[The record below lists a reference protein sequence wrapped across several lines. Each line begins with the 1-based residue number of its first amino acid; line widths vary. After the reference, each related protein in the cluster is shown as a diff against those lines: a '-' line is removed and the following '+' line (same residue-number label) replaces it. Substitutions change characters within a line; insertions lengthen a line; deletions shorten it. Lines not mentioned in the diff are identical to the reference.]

1 MNRDNL
7 KLELRRVVDS
17 VVEQYSEAELIA
29 AEIVRAFNNQGKLLW
44 CGNGGS
50 SAECQHMSAEY
61 MVRFK
66 KNRIPLPSIAL
77 TSDMALVTAH
87 SNDYDY
93 NTVFSRQ
100 IDALG
105 ASTDMLIAIST
116 SGKSMNILN
125 ALKSAKDKG
134 MKTIFLSKYNVS
146 LDSDLVDFKILIN
159 SDETARIQEGHTMIN
174 HIICELVEASF

>member
-1 MNRDNL
+1 MNKDNL
-7 KLELRRVVDS
+7 QFELGKVVDS
-17 VVEQYSEAELIA
+17 VMQQYSEARSIS
-29 AEIVRAFNNQGKLLW
+29 AEIIRVFHNKGKLLW

-77 TSDMALVTAH
+77 TSDMALITAH

-93 NTVFSRQ
+93 NSVFSRQ
-100 IDALG
+100 IEALG
-105 ASTDMLIAIST
+105 TSSDILIAIST
-116 SGKSMNILN
+116 SGNSQNILN
-125 ALKSAKDKG
+125 ALKSARDKG
-134 MKTIFLSKYNVS
+134 MKTVLLSKHSTSVNS
-146 LDSDLVDFKILIN
+146 ELVDFKILIN
-159 SDETARIQEGHTMIN
+159 SEETARIQEGHTMIN